1 MIRTLIRTTAL
12 ACLAAVIFPS
22 AAGMSAKEEPQ
33 TPPSRMT
40 GSMLEGIIREAA
52 TDFRIEN
59 TVMEFKYR
67 DVAMACLFDRAQNR
81 MRIVAPITAVSEL
94 SPKEMGIIL
103 EANFHTALD
112 GRYATSNGVLY
123 AAYIHPLSMLQRKD
137 VHSALRQVA
146 SLVST
151 FGTSYTSGELIFG
164 GSDGPQGPDA

>member
-1 MIRTLIRTTAL
+1 MIRTLIRTTAVV
-12 ACLAAVIFPS
+12 CLAAVIFPS
-22 AAGMSAKEEPQ
+22 AAGVSAEEAPQ
-33 TPPSRMT
+33 TPPPRMT
-40 GSMLEGIIREAA
+40 GSMLEELIREAA

-67 DVAMACLFDRAQNR
+67 DVAMACIFDRAQNR
-81 MRIVAPITAVSEL
+81 MRIVAPITAVSEV
-94 SPKEMGIIL
+94 SPKEIGIIL

-123 AAYIHPLSMLQRKD
+123 AAYIHPLSMLQPKE

>member
-1 MIRTLIRTTAL
+1 MIRTLIRTTAV

-22 AAGMSAKEEPQ
+22 AAGMSAKEELQ
-33 TPPSRMT
+33 TPPPRMT
-40 GSMLEGIIREAA
+40 GSMLEEIIREAA
-52 TDFRIEN
+52 TDFSIEK
-59 TVMEFKYR
+59 TVMEFKYL

-81 MRIVAPITAVSEL
+81 MRIVAPITAISEL
-94 SPKEMGIIL
+94 SPEETGIIL
-103 EANFHTALD
+103 EANFHSALD

-123 AAYIHPLSMLQRKD
+123 AAYIHPLSMLQRKE

-164 GSDGPQGPDA
+164 GSGGPQGPDA